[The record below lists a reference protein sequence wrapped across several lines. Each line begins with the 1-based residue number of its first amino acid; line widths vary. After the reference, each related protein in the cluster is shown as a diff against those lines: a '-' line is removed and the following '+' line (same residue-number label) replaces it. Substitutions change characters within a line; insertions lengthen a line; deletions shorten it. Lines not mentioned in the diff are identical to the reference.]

1 MRLITPLWQHEQTVP
16 AGSSHTFALPT
27 DGEATLQ
34 VSPEAEATALVE
46 ITVAPASAFEA
57 DTIAALIDSGDETAE
72 AGVFAPAL
80 GFGED
85 GIADVATILPI
96 SCPLTGIRV
105 TATDGAVTVYFAQ
118 ED

>member
-1 MRLITPLWQHEQTVP
+1 MRLITPLWQHECVVT
-16 AGSSHTFALPT
+16 AGKSHTFALPT

-34 VSPEAEATALVE
+34 VSPAAGATATVE
-46 ITVAPASAFEA
+46 ITAAPAAEFEQ
-57 DTIAALIDSGDETAE
+57 DTTATLIDSGDETAE
-72 AGVFAPAL
+72 AGVFVPAL
-80 GFGED
+80 GFGTGGETTS
-85 GIADVATILPI
+85 AAILPI